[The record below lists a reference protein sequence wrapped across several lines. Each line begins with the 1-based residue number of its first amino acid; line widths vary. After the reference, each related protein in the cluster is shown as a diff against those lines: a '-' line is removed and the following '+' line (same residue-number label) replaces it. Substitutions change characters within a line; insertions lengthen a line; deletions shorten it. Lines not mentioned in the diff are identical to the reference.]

1 MSEEAKPVIEEIEKE
16 IEDTKRRA
24 SGDNFEI
31 EITEEPKEEVAEASE
46 EEKKLSEEE
55 EAKRQYGIAVQKKID
70 RITKER
76 RHAENET
83 RKLQESNAQLLKR
96 LERLELENVQRN
108 QKSAQTDFSQKYDLT
123 KRALA
128 KAVEEGDTEAQ
139 LKFTEDLAD
148 MRATIRVGEMRNSI
162 VSQAPTPQRTP
173 QPQRQTLEEP
183 TPELANKWWKEN
195 DWFNKKGF
203 ERESAAARAI
213 DVQLDIEGFDKNSAE
228 YYQNLNS
235 RLQKVFPELVSNVDV
250 AQNKTRVKSS
260 KIVTPSTGGSAYKGN
275 RVRMTQD
282 QLRMARELGI
292 NDEASLKKYAS
303 EIQKSQRS

>member
-1 MSEEAKPVIEEIEKE
+1 MSEEANPVIQEIEKE
-16 IEDTKRRA
+16 IEDTKRKA
-24 SGDNFEI
+24 SSDNFEI
-31 EITEEPKEEVAEASE
+31 EITEEPKKEENVEASE
-46 EEKKLSEEE
+46 AETKLSEEE
-55 EAKRQYGIAVQKKID
+55 AKIQYGKAVQRKID
-70 RITKER
+70 RITRER
-76 RHAENET
+76 RDAENET
-83 RKLQESNAQLLKR
+83 RKLQESNSQLIKR
-96 LERLELENVQRN
+96 LERLEQENVQRN
-108 QKSAQTDFSQKYDLT
+108 QKSAQTDFSQRYDLT

-148 MRATIRVGEMRNSI
+148 MRATIRVGEMRNSMA
-162 VSQAPTPQRTP
+162 SQAPTPTP
-173 QPQRQTLEEP
+173 QPQRQRVEDP
-183 TPELANKWWKEN
+183 TPELASKWWQEN
-195 DWFNKKGF
+195 DWFNKKGY

-213 DVQLDIEGFDKNSAE
+213 DVQLDIEGFDKNSPE

-235 RLQKVFPELVSNVDV
+235 RLQKVFPELISNVDV

>member
-1 MSEEAKPVIEEIEKE
+1 M
-16 IEDTKRRA
+16 
-24 SGDNFEI
+24 
-31 EITEEPKEEVAEASE
+31 
-46 EEKKLSEEE
+46 
-55 EAKRQYGIAVQKKID
+55 
-70 RITKER
+70 
-76 RHAENET
+76 
-83 RKLQESNAQLLKR
+83 
-96 LERLELENVQRN
+96 QRN
-108 QKSAQTDFSQKYDLT
+108 QKSAQTDFSQRYDLT

-148 MRATIRVGEMRNSI
+148 MRATIRVGEMRNSMA
-162 VSQAPTPQRTP
+162 SQAQTPTPTA
-173 QPQRQTLEEP
+173 QPQRQTVEEP
-183 TPELANKWWKEN
+183 TPELASKWWQEN
-195 DWFNKKGF
+195 DWFNKKGY

-213 DVQLDIEGFDKNSAE
+213 DVQLDIEGFDKNSPE

-250 AQNKTRVKSS
+250 AQSKTRVKSS